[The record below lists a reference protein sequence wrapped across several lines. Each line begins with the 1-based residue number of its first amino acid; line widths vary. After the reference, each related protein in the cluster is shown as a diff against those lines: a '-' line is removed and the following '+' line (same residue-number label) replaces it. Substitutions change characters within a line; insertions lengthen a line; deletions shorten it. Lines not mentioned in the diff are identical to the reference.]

1 MKLIV
6 KHLFLGINNK
16 MLKTLKNIVLL
27 KQHTDDV
34 DVINKMLKLA
44 EKEDI
49 YEVVG
54 MLYKKSSKLGFKS
67 ECFEKHLKDE
77 EEYLNLLECPEVE
90 EGMFQCSKCK
100 SKKVF
105 TMSKQTRSGDEATTV
120 FAKCS
125 QCKSGWV
132 IN

>member
-1 MKLIV
+1 
-6 KHLFLGINNK
+6 
-16 MLKTLKNIVLL
+16 MLTTLENIVLL
-27 KQHTDDV
+27 KQLTDDI

-49 YEVVG
+49 YEVMG
-54 MLYKKSSKLGFKS
+54 MLYNKSDKLGFES
-67 ECFEKHLKDE
+67 DCFQKHVKEE

-90 EGMFQCSKCK
+90 EGMFQCSRCK

-125 QCKSGWV
+125 QCKFGWV